1 MSEITLYDE
10 SSQAHVRIT
19 LVSAGTVDGKGN
31 LSWLDKSFVFW
42 NLQLFTENSITWLI
56 FLQKV
61 NSWSPFCMSQSVN
74 RLSGGISSMQDGLS

>member
-31 LSWLDKSFVFW
+31 LSWLDKSFVFFLELTIIYGEFN
-42 NLQLFTENSITWLI
+42 NLVDFSTKGQFVVTILHVT
-56 FLQKV
+56 V
-61 NSWSPFCMSQSVN
+61 C
-74 RLSGGISSMQDGLS
+74 